1 MIHEII
7 REEESSEQLRED
19 DQLQL
24 TCYSSMVEAYIHV
37 MHGCYNRKLTTLTNL
52 TNLTDTVIQLR
63 APLKL
68 GMDIH
73 HSQLVTKVLKNAE

>member
-7 REEESSEQLRED
+7 REEESSEQLREN

-63 APLKL
+63 GKTTRKL
-68 GMDIH
+68 LDLCRKDSSMC
-73 HSQLVTKVLKNAE
+73 V